1 MPELPLEPPDAPGVV
16 SMLEPEP
23 PIELPEEPEVVSREE
38 PDWPL
43 APLERRCFSLVEPER
58 DGSEAPEVEESVAPV
73 PVLMSLEPEPDDEP
87 EP

>member
-1 MPELPLEPPDAPGVV
+1 MPELPLEPPDAPGTV
-16 SMLEPEP
+16 SMLDPVPE
-23 PIELPEEPEVVSREE
+23 ELPEEPDVVSRDE

-43 APLERRCFSLVEPER
+43 APLERRCFSFVEPER
-58 DGSEAPEVEESVAPV
+58 EGSEAPEVLESVAPV